1 MELNSQNGGDKMNK
15 KLLVICCLILV
26 LGAVLVIAA
35 ETKIYVNQNMMGN
48 NITNITRLEYANN
61 ANITYNSTCSIL
73 IQGATSIICVN

>member
-1 MELNSQNGGDKMNK
+1 MNK